1 VDITPSKKRQF
12 KFKNMKLY
20 LVKIICQMPYPVEKN
35 YKMEASGFGTAI
47 GRAIKLFRKEKDHKK
62 IKEITIKATYVST
75 TKTIHAEMD

>member
-1 VDITPSKKRQF
+1 
-12 KFKNMKLY
+12 
-20 LVKIICQMPYPVEKN
+20 MPYPVEKN
-35 YKMEASGFGTAI
+35 YRMEASGFGTAI